1 MVPRVIHT
9 FLTGRV
15 AAKESPRHRRY
26 TVWRARHPHA
36 MRCLVS
42 DMDRAIARI
51 ADMSRADLIAALRGL
66 RCTFKLDFTQ
76 EYLHS
81 ASLDRLRHIYL
92 AASLHTEDVTGK
104 VPA

>member
-1 MVPRVIHT
+1 
-9 FLTGRV
+9 
-15 AAKESPRHRRY
+15 
-26 TVWRARHPHA
+26 
-36 MRCLVS
+36 
-42 DMDRAIARI
+42 
-51 ADMSRADLIAALRGL
+51 MSRADLIAALRGL